1 MATRKGSY
9 CEFHRR
15 LGQYGAYGV
24 CFKGSV
30 PLVQLLILHGAD
42 VNVVNSMGGTPLIY
56 ASTFQRTE
64 IVKILL
70 VHNAHKGAKDKE
82 GKSALDHAKINGFTE
97 LIRLLV
103 D

>member
-1 MATRKGSY
+1 
-9 CEFHRR
+9 
-15 LGQYGAYGV
+15 
-24 CFKGSV
+24 
-30 PLVQLLILHGAD
+30 
-42 VNVVNSMGGTPLIY
+42 MGGTPLIY

-97 LIRLLV
+97 LIQLLV